1 MVLSIWTIDYCLIHA
16 VNHEFW
22 HCGLFDDMQDSS
34 SAEDNEPLHDDS
46 YAAELAQ
53 LRERSLARIATA
65 RES

>member
-1 MVLSIWTIDYCLIHA
+1 
-16 VNHEFW
+16 
-22 HCGLFDDMQDSS
+22 MQDSS

>member
-1 MVLSIWTIDYCLIHA
+1 M
-16 VNHEFW
+16 NHEFW